1 MENEKEIGSYP
12 NQSAVTVHKPVY
24 TGNFLQVGI
33 DEWQQAFA
41 NLPRISF
48 GLYLYLCGNMNEYNF
63 WLSSAAVQKALN
75 VSDSSYRRAIEDL
88 LGAGYLKMR
97 RGNKR
102 RLDFFTTPQPTDYVK
117 KVYKRKVKDGGAAA
131 AASVSIDKYA
141 TEPQFH
147 EEEPLDEP
155 FSFTLPSGYGW
166 EDN

>member
-1 MENEKEIGSYP
+1 M
-12 NQSAVTVHKPVY
+12 
-24 TGNFLQVGI
+24 GI

-63 WLSSAAVQKALN
+63 WLSSAAVQKALK

-117 KVYKRKVKDGGAAA
+117 KVYKRKFKDGGAAV
-131 AASVSIDKYA
+131 AASVSIEAAPY
-141 TEPQFH
+141 EPPAD
-147 EEEPLDEP
+147 EEL
-155 FSFTLPSGYGW
+155 SYGTYYSSSQYGW
-166 EDN
+166 EET